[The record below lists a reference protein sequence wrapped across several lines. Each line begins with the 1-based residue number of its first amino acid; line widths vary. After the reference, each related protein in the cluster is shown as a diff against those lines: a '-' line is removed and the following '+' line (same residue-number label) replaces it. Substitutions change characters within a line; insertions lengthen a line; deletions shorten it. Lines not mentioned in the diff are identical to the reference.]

1 MHAGHRNLAE
11 VKKELH
17 PGDAVA
23 LKVNFDDIC
32 SLLFWILAL
41 ATTRSQS
48 NKMTMDELNAST
60 NKNLRKSQI
69 WKREIGQGQ
78 RDIRKDG
85 AEGITYII

>member
-32 SLLFWILAL
+32 SLLF
-41 ATTRSQS
+41 
-48 NKMTMDELNAST
+48 
-60 NKNLRKSQI
+60 
-69 WKREIGQGQ
+69 
-78 RDIRKDG
+78 
-85 AEGITYII
+85 